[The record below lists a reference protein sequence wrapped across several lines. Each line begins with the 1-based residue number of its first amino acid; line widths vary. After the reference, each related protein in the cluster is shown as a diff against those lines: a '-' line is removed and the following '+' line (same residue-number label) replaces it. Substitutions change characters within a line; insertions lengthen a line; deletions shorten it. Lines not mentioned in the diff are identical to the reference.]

1 MIADKLQSIHP
12 GEILLEEFLNP
23 LALSPPK
30 LALGIKVD
38 SEIIEAIIEKKQPI
52 TANIAL
58 RLSRYFNISPQFWLG
73 LQLDYDLDVA
83 KDAFEAIINQEVVAL
98 IR

>member
-1 MIADKLQSIHP
+1 MTTDKLQPIHP

-23 LALSPPK
+23 LALSPQQ

-58 RLSRYFNISPQFWLG
+58 RLSRYFNMSPQFWLG

-83 KDAFEAIINQEVVAL
+83 KDAFEATINQEVVAL